1 MFCDCSRAVNS
12 LLFAL
17 VLHSWFKLY
26 FVLFLAMVI
35 YESEFETKR
44 LKFKQRIE
52 MGYRMYIT
60 EREAEIRYIFFLF
73 TNRSGDNFCYAGFH
87 VS

>member
-1 MFCDCSRAVNS
+1 
-12 LLFAL
+12 
-17 VLHSWFKLY
+17 
-26 FVLFLAMVI
+26 MVI

-52 MGYRMYIT
+52 IGHRMYIT
-60 EREAEIRYIFFLF
+60 EREAEIRFLFLF